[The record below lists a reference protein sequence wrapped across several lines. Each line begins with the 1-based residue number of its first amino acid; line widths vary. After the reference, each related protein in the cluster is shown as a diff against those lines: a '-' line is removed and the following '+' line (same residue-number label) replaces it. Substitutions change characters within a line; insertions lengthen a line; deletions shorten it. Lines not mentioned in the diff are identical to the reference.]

1 MLFYSLNQWK
11 TFTQSQNTISTDIL
25 VGGVLKSSQQEMVG
39 EWRAVFSTDIEQAYR
54 VLLELAEENTP
65 LGETLTAVTIFK
77 QI

>member
-1 MLFYSLNQWK
+1 
-11 TFTQSQNTISTDIL
+11 
-25 VGGVLKSSQQEMVG
+25 MVG

-77 QI
+77 QIWDSEGPI